1 MIREFFKNTSI
12 YSMSGILITIISI
25 FLIPF
30 YTRVFTPSDYGIIDL
45 MAIISNLV
53 AFTIAL
59 EISQGLGRFTL
70 DADDKKDKVEY
81 ASTALIFTIITYSIF
96 FFISFVNADLFSEM
110 LFKSQSEAT
119 IFIVAVSAMW
129 VNGIFSLLNLQLV
142 YLKKPL
148 NYAITN
154 ISFNLISVILT
165 VIFVLIMKIG
175 IIGVFYGQLCA
186 GLMCLSISFYYTRG
200 SFALA
205 IERKKLLEMLR
216 FSIPLIPSSVGVF
229 ISLFID
235 RLAINQLMSLSD
247 LGIYGIGL
255 RVASMINLFIC
266 GTQMAINPLI
276 YSHYKEKD
284 TPDAL
289 VKIFRFFLVP
299 SLLALIGASIFSR
312 ELLIIFTTSSYYGA
326 SQVIPVLIFALFF
339 AGTYVFFPGLILAKK
354 TRNIALINI
363 SGAILNTFLVY
374 NLIPLYGIYGAA
386 ISTLSSALVLFSVN
400 AWISQKNYF
409 IPYPWK
415 IIGYSFAIAVI
426 TILISNIFN
435 VVSLPSIIFKLLI
448 WSTSGILIARLL
460 LTNDELKEI
469 YSEIQRSISK

>member
-12 YSMSGILITIISI
+12 YSMSGILVTIISI